1 MDEEKKV
8 SWPVIIGVLLGAF
21 FIVILVLSSLNTTSP
36 TTSSS
41 SGLQVKVFNNLTL
54 KSGSYFTFNSTIYN
68 PYNISLQNVRVWLY
82 SGSIFTFSNLPL
94 DNYTTIRTF
103 NYLYPKESLS
113 YVFSNIKV
121 ESLSTQMKKIP
132 IYLYVLYYLEVP
144 QNFIINAVRN
154 DSLQKYGGKENMGM
168 FYTSLKSPISISFNY
183 DKNNFIY
190 SKGKNEVAKFS
201 IVIRNSVE
209 GEATCKDNL
218 RILMKAN
225 DNLSCKILNK
235 TLTGSFEI
243 YYPLSSGFYYNDKIE
258 IPCNYTLSYLN
269 NKEFDSSNFVL
280 RVSCNYL
287 ESKKFYFDIVP

>member
-36 TTSSS
+36 TTSS

>member
-36 TTSSS
+36 TTSS

-168 FYTSLKSPISISFNY
+168 FYTSLKSPISISFNF

>member
-36 TTSSS
+36 TTSS

-168 FYTSLKSPISISFNY
+168 FYTSLKSPISISFNF

-209 GEATCKDNL
+209 GAATCKDNL